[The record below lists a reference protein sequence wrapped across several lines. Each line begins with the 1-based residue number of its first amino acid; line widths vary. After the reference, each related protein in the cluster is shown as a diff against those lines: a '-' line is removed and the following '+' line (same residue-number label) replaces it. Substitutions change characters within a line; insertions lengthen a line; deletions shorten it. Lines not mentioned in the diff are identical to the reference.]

1 MYELKPRAEW
11 TLSDELD
18 VAYLIVTP
26 ETNGGMDAGVDLL
39 DVAGNLP
46 ADLPAWAVWVDGLIA
61 FLIGL
66 IPFDGEKGFAHFA
79 MTGALS
85 RADSMTVARAFLDS
99 LPGIQVYALTDRPS
113 LVPILKRL
121 GFGYLREEM
130 GQHILQRASRRA
142 APQHHAGMNTA
153 TLTETGGDSRSRL

>member
-61 FLIGL
+61 FVVGL
-66 IPFDGEKGFAHFA
+66 IPFDGTHGVLHLAGTRTLSHAEHVSVVRGFLASVPGVQVQT
-79 MTGALS
+79 MTTSPALV
-85 RADSMTVARAFLDS
+85 RLARAV
-99 LPGIQVYALTDRPS
+99 G
-113 LVPILKRL
+113 LVAVGEEDGQWIL
-121 GFGYLREEM
+121 G
-130 GQHILQRASRRA
+130 RASPH
-142 APQHHAGMNTA
+142 APAVQGEGMNTA
-153 TLTETGGDSRSRL
+153 TLFDLGGD